1 MGHLPSLLLA
11 NNKDVPQNLIDGIV
25 YANRTRNDFVADQAL
40 PQLAGLVC
48 SGAAALV
55 AGVRRFTMKTSPDSS
70 RVSSVV
76 QLGRIVTDG
85 RTSHAGMR
93 AC

>member
-11 NNKDVPQNLIDGIV
+11 NNKDVPQNLIDAIV
-25 YANRTRNDFVADQAL
+25 YANRTRKDFVADQAL

-55 AGVRRFTMKTSPDSS
+55 AGAPLHHEDQPR
-70 RVSSVV
+70 
-76 QLGRIVTDG
+76 QLPCRQ
-85 RTSHAGMR
+85 AWYNW
-93 AC
+93 AAL